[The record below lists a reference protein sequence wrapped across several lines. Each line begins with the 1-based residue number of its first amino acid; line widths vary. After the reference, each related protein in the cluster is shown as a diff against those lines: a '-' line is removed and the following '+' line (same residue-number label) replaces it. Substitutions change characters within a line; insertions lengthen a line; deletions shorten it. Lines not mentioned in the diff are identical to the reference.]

1 LLRGLLTNKQQAC
14 TGASENT
21 DGTGI
26 VAVSLTLSHLTESS
40 PIAFSTLKQA
50 LTAAA
55 NGDTAPV
62 ALGRAMVRSTLAAGA
77 TAPHRR
83 IACIFLFEQ
92 VHISTSC
99 EEFGTTNLN

>member
-1 LLRGLLTNKQQAC
+1 
-14 TGASENT
+14 
-21 DGTGI
+21 
-26 VAVSLTLSHLTESS
+26 VSLTLSHLTDSS

-55 NGDTAPV
+55 NGDTVPV

-83 IACIFLFEQ
+83 IDCILLFIEVQ
-92 VHISTSC
+92 I
-99 EEFGTTNLN
+99 